1 MRSHEFEPGKLLA
14 GLVVLGTGVVYA
26 LDAFGELAVPSLLL
40 VPLLSGGLCL
50 AWVVGAYGPGARR
63 SARRSDDPGGR

>member
-1 MRSHEFEPGKLLA
+1 MRTHEFEPAKLTA

-26 LDAFGELAVPSLLL
+26 LDAYGELGVPSLLL

-50 AWVVGAYGPGARR
+50 AWVVGAYGPWARR
-63 SARRSDDPGGR
+63 SARRSDGSGRS